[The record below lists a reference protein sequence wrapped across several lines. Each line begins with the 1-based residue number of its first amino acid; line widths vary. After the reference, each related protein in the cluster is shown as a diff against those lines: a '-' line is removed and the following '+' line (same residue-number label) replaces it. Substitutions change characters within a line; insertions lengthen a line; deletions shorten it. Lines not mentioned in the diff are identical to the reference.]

1 MCLTG
6 LIAATTWLNSSVA
19 EETAYPIKHVVVI
32 FQENISFDHY
42 FGTYPNA
49 KNPPGEPRFHAKPD
63 TPSVNGLN
71 DTLLTRNPNSLQP
84 HRIDRSHVNTADQD
98 HDYTAEQQA
107 FDMGLMDKFVQF
119 TGTPE
124 GSGPTRVMDYYDG
137 NVVTALWNYAQH
149 FAMSDNSYGA
159 DFGPSTVG
167 ALNLISGNTH
177 GVASTV
183 GDVSGDVVSG
193 TVIGDPQ
200 PTLDSATSRESVQ
213 LTGTNIGDL
222 LNKQNIT
229 WGWFQ
234 GGFDNPTA
242 THIGSNGKPKTDYI
256 PHHEPFQYY
265 AQTANKNHL
274 SPTSVAAIGKT
285 DQANHQYD
293 INRFFQALDA
303 GSLSAVSFLK
313 APGYQDGHAGYS
325 DPLLEQEFLVNTIN
339 RIMQSPFWRDTAI
352 IIAWDDSDGWYDHV
366 MPPLV
371 NHSQTQ
377 FDALTGPG
385 QAGTNPP
392 LAGYQGRA
400 GYGPRLPL
408 LVISPFA
415 KKNYVDHTITDQSS
429 IIQFIEDNWNL
440 GRLGNGSFDALAG
453 PLLNMFDFGDR
464 DDDHA
469 GHRRL
474 ILDPSTGE
482 PRNWGR

>member
-6 LIAATTWLNSSVA
+6 LIAATAWLNTSVA
-19 EETAYPIKHVVVI
+19 DETAYPIKNVVVI
-32 FQENISFDHY
+32 FQENVSFDHY

-49 KNPPGEPRFHAKPD
+49 LNPPGEPPFNAKPD

-71 DTLLTRNPNSLQP
+71 ETLLTKNPNSLQP
-84 HRIDRSHVNTADQD
+84 QRIDRSHVNTADQD

-107 FDMGLMDKFVQF
+107 FDRGLMDKFVQF

-124 GSGPTRVMDYYDG
+124 GTGPTRVMDYFDG

-149 FAMSDNSYGA
+149 FAMSDNSYGTN
-159 DFGPSTVG
+159 FGPSTVG

-177 GVASTV
+177 GVV
-183 GDVSGDVVSG
+183 NDVPGDAIDG
-193 TVIGDPQ
+193 TVIDDPQ
-200 PTLDSATSRESVQ
+200 PTLDSAATRDNVQ
-213 LTGTNIGDL
+213 MDGPNIGDL
-222 LNKQNIT
+222 LNAKDLT
-229 WGWFQ
+229 WGWFN
-234 GGFDNPTA
+234 GGFDNTSA
-242 THIGSNGKPKTDYI
+242 THIGSDGKPKPDYI

-274 SPTSVAAIGKT
+274 PPTSVSAIGKT

-293 INRFFQALDA
+293 ITRFFQALDA
-303 GSLSAVSFLK
+303 GLLPAVSFLK
-313 APGYQDGHAGYS
+313 APAYQDGHAGYS
-325 DPLLEQEFLVNTIN
+325 DPLLEQEFLVSTIN
-339 RIMQSPFWRDTAI
+339 RIMESPFWRDTAI

-385 QAGTNPP
+385 TTGTNPP
-392 LAGYQGRA
+392 LAGFQGRA

-415 KKNYVDHTITDQSS
+415 KKNFVDHTITDQSS
-429 IIQFIEDNWNL
+429 IIRFIEDNWNL
-440 GRLGNGSFDALAG
+440 GRIGNGSFDDLAG
-453 PLLNMFDFGDR
+453 SLLNMFDFSVR
-464 DDDHA
+464 EDDHPR
-469 GHRRL
+469 HRRL

-482 PRNWGR
+482 PRNWSR

>member
-6 LIAATTWLNSSVA
+6 LIAATAWLNTSVA
-19 EETAYPIKHVVVI
+19 EETTSPIKHVVVI
-32 FQENISFDHY
+32 FQENVSFDHY

-49 KNPPGEPRFHAKPD
+49 LNPPDEPPFHATPG

-71 DTLLTRNPNSLQP
+71 ETLLTKNPNLLQP
-84 HRIDRSHVNTADQD
+84 HRIDRSHVNTADQN
-98 HDYTAEQQA
+98 HSYTAEQQA

-124 GSGPTRVMDYYDG
+124 GTGPTRVMDYYDG
-137 NVVTALWNYAQH
+137 NVATALWNYAQH
-149 FAMSDNSYGA
+149 FAMSDNSYGT

-177 GVASTV
+177 GVVKDVT
-183 GDVSGDVVSG
+183 GDTIDG
-193 TVIGDPQ
+193 TVIDDPQ
-200 PTLDSATSRESVQ
+200 PTLDSATTRDHVQ
-213 LTGTNIGDL
+213 IVGTNIGDL
-222 LNKQNIT
+222 LNAKNLT

-234 GGFDNPTA
+234 GGFDNPNA
-242 THIGSNGKPKTDYI
+242 SHIGSDGNPKKDYI

-274 SPTSVAAIGKT
+274 PPTSVSAIGKT

-293 INRFFQALDA
+293 ITRFFQALDA
-303 GSLSAVSFLK
+303 GSLPAVSFLK

-339 RIMQSPFWRDTAI
+339 RIMESRFWRDTAI
-352 IIAWDDSDGWYDHV
+352 IIAYDDSDGWYDHV
-366 MPPLV
+366 MSPIV

-377 FDALTGPG
+377 LDALTGTG
-385 QAGTNPP
+385 TAGTNPP
-392 LAGYQGRA
+392 LAGFQGRA

-408 LVISPFA
+408 MVISAFA
-415 KKNYVDHTITDQSS
+415 KKNFVDHTITDQSS
-429 IIQFIEDNWNL
+429 ILRFIEDNWNL
-440 GRLGNGSFDALAG
+440 GRIGNGSFDDLAG
-453 PLLNMFDFGDR
+453 PLLNMFDFSKR
-464 DDDHA
+464 DN
-469 GHRRL
+469 GQNRRL

-482 PRNWGR
+482 PRNW

>member
-6 LIAATTWLNSSVA
+6 LIAATAWLNTSVA
-19 EETAYPIKHVVVI
+19 EDTTSPIKHVVVI

-49 KNPPGEPRFHAKPD
+49 LNPPGEPQFKATPD

-71 DTLLTRNPNSLQP
+71 ETLLTKNLNSLQP

-98 HDYTAEQQA
+98 HGYMAEQQA

-124 GSGPTRVMDYYDG
+124 GTGPTRVMDYYDG

-149 FAMSDNSYGA
+149 FAMSDNSYGT

-177 GVASTV
+177 GVVNTV
-183 GDVSGDVVSG
+183 GDVSGDVASG
-193 TVIGDPQ
+193 TVISDPQ
-200 PTLDSATSRESVQ
+200 PILDSASSRESVQ
-213 LTGTNIGDL
+213 LAGTNIGDL
-222 LNKQNIT
+222 LNAKKLT
-229 WGWFQ
+229 WGWFN
-234 GGFDNPTA
+234 GGFDNPNA
-242 THIGSNGKPKTDYI
+242 SHIGSDGNPKKDYI

-265 AQTANKNHL
+265 AQTANPNHL
-274 SPTSVAAIGKT
+274 PPTSVSAIGKT

-293 INRFFQALDA
+293 ITRFFQALDA
-303 GSLSAVSFLK
+303 GLLPAVSFLK

-339 RIMQSPFWRDTAI
+339 RIMESPFWRDTAV
-352 IIAWDDSDGWYDHV
+352 IIAYDDSDGWYDHV
-366 MPPLV
+366 MSPIV
-371 NHSQTQ
+371 NDSQTS

-385 QAGTNPP
+385 TAGTNSP
-392 LAGYQGRA
+392 LAGFQGRA

-408 LVISPFA
+408 MVISPFA
-415 KKNYVDHTITDQSS
+415 KKNFVDHAISDQSS
-429 IIQFIEDNWNL
+429 IIRFIEDNWNL
-440 GRLGNGSFDALAG
+440 GRIGNGSFDDLAG
-453 PLLNMFDFGDR
+453 SLLNMFDFSKQDNGQN
-464 DDDHA
+464 
-469 GHRRL
+469 RRL

-482 PRNWGR
+482 PRNW